1 MKRAVALEFLK
12 MRRLRVILIALVLI
26 VAVAALSSAS
36 LFSGSTREAFSG
48 PTAVPWATL
57 LLTYTFMAAMTSP
70 ILAAVLA
77 SRQTDIENTGSG
89 WTLAST
95 AGYTPG
101 MLCRA
106 KLAALAVILFPTV
119 TLQTLLV
126 IGAGTLA
133 GIRVPVDIAP
143 WVGYTVGLLL
153 VDIAFCAL
161 HIWLAAKVENQ
172 LISVGIGMLGAFIGV
187 FALLMPG
194 WLTRL
199 IPWGYFAMISQVTT
213 SGRDVVYSAPAY
225 GWITGFLIIVG
236 IAFVVATRRLDRI
249 ER

>member
-1 MKRAVALEFLK
+1 MKRAVALEFRK
-12 MRRLRVILIALVLI
+12 MRRLRVVPIVLVLI

-36 LFSGSTREAFSG
+36 LFSGSTRETFDD
-48 PTAVPWATL
+48 PTAAPWAAL

-101 MLCRA
+101 KLCRA
-106 KLAALAVILFPTV
+106 KLAALAVILLPAV
-119 TLQTLLV
+119 ALQTLLV
-126 IGAGTLA
+126 IGAGLLA
-133 GIRVPVDIAP
+133 SITVPLNVAP
-143 WVGYTVGLLL
+143 WIGYTVGLLL

-187 FALLMPG
+187 FALLMPD

-199 IPWGYFAMISQVTT
+199 IPWGYFAMISQVST
-213 SGRDVVYSAPAY
+213 SGRDVVYATPAY
-225 GWITGFLIIVG
+225 GWIAGFLIIVG
-236 IAFVVATRRLDRI
+236 IAFTLATRRLDRI